1 MKIKRIG
8 LLLLISMMYI
18 TVNAQQQLTFT
29 LQGAVNHAMQYNKT
43 LLNSGLA
50 VEKAQQS
57 LKEAIANGL
66 PQINAKVDYTNAL
79 GASMSIQFSEEMPA
93 TEIPI
98 KPSSN
103 FNLQLTQLVFS
114 GNYILGVQTS
124 KLYKELSEMSRQ
136 KTETEIKTEVTDG
149 YYLVLVSEELLTKLE
164 QNLVNLKDLYKKTEI
179 LASVGIIEKNDV
191 DQLQVQVNT
200 MQNAVNSSKRQL
212 ELATNILRL
221 QMGVSIDTELVLSDK
236 LDMIL
241 DQTNVEATMLK
252 DFRLE
257 NNIDYQLMDQQ
268 VVIGKKMVDL
278 KKASALP
285 SIAGFYSYTYK
296 LLKPDFDMTPPHI
309 IGLQMN
315 IPVFS
320 SGLRNAQTQQAY
332 LDLKTIQNNRDLVSD
347 QLRMQEKQ
355 LRFNLT
361 NAFETYN
368 NQKSNIEVSRRVYN
382 SLKLKYEQGLISG
395 LDIITADNN
404 YLKAETDYISAT
416 LQLLE
421 ARLQLEKMYTTAN

>member
-191 DQLQVQVNT
+191 DQLQV
-200 MQNAVNSSKRQL
+200 
-212 ELATNILRL
+212 RL
-221 QMGVSIDTELVLSDK
+221 IQCK
-236 LDMIL
+236 
-241 DQTNVEATMLK
+241 ML
-252 DFRLE
+252 
-257 NNIDYQLMDQQ
+257 
-268 VVIGKKMVDL
+268 
-278 KKASALP
+278 
-285 SIAGFYSYTYK
+285 
-296 LLKPDFDMTPPHI
+296 
-309 IGLQMN
+309 
-315 IPVFS
+315 
-320 SGLRNAQTQQAY
+320 
-332 LDLKTIQNNRDLVSD
+332 
-347 QLRMQEKQ
+347 
-355 LRFNLT
+355 
-361 NAFETYN
+361 
-368 NQKSNIEVSRRVYN
+368 
-382 SLKLKYEQGLISG
+382 
-395 LDIITADNN
+395 
-404 YLKAETDYISAT
+404 
-416 LQLLE
+416 
-421 ARLQLEKMYTTAN
+421 